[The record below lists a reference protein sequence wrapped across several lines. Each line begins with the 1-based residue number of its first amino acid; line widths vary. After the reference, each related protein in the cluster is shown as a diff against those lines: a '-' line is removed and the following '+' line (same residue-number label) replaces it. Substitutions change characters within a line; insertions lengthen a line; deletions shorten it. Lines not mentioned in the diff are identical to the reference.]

1 MGFRLLSSLYNSGSR
16 GSLTNSYFQRLSSR
30 ATSSSIAR
38 LSSSS
43 FTARSASSASLF
55 RPNFADR
62 SYVQSLSREA
72 SANRSY
78 SQVATQTSTVLRGL
92 DTIASQISAEVSNLQ
107 SYATALADNFTTEE
121 QRATLKT
128 QVESSLNTIKGL
140 TQTSFKGRNLETGLG
155 GFSVRLGE
163 NRENFLITVNSLN
176 SGKIGVD
183 SVLDD
188 LSTYTDDV
196 TGGEKLVTL
205 VTSMAEALN
214 ASASQIN
221 AYRSGLDAAARVTSN
236 LAGVAQEA
244 VDAILKG

>member
-1 MGFRLLSSLYNSGSR
+1 
-16 GSLTNSYFQRLSSR
+16 
-30 ATSSSIAR
+30 
-38 LSSSS
+38 
-43 FTARSASSASLF
+43 
-55 RPNFADR
+55 
-62 SYVQSLSREA
+62 
-72 SANRSY
+72 
-78 SQVATQTSTVLRGL
+78 VATQTSTVLRGL